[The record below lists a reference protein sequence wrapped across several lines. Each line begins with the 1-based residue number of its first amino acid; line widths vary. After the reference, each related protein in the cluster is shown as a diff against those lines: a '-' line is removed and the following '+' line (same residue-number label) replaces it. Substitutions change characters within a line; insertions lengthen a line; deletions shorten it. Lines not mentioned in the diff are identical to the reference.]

1 MKIFLSTLSAILVA
15 AIIIW
20 FVVSA
25 HNARVAVASAIQRD
39 ELRKITLQRELQ
51 HANAEWK
58 EQMRR
63 DPQFDPKAEKMRS
76 RLREIKEASENGKP
90 IPPNPWQSSGQQK
103 QTANET
109 ERPQPNQNPP
119 PQYVTVKRDI
129 EVSHGTT
136 KIVIPTGTKLLV
148 VSRASGIV
156 GVLFGNESV
165 IIPESATTEF
175 K

>member
-1 MKIFLSTLSAILVA
+1 VILVA

-25 HNARVAVASAIQRD
+25 HNARVASAIQRE
-39 ELRKITLQRELQ
+39 ELRKIILERELQ
-51 HANAEWK
+51 HANAEWN

-63 DPQFDPKAEKMRS
+63 DPQFDPKGKKIRS

-136 KIVIPTGTKLLV
+136 KIVIPKGTKLLV

>member
-1 MKIFLSTLSAILVA
+1 VRKTSTLSRILRAHSA
-15 AIIIW
+15 ALPAAW
-20 FVVSA
+20 RLLPDDRKQSEQPPQKSC
-25 HNARVAVASAIQRD
+25 ASAIQRD

-63 DPQFDPKAEKMRS
+63 DPQFDPKGKKVRA
-76 RLREIKEASENGKP
+76 RLREISEASVNGKP

-119 PQYVTVKRDI
+119 PQ
-129 EVSHGTT
+129 
-136 KIVIPTGTKLLV
+136 
-148 VSRASGIV
+148 
-156 GVLFGNESV
+156 
-165 IIPESATTEF
+165 
-175 K
+175 

>member
-51 HANAEWK
+51 HANAEWN

-63 DPQFDPKAEKMRS
+63 DPQFDPKGKKIRS

-109 ERPQPNQNPP
+109 GAPATE
-119 PQYVTVKRDI
+119 
-129 EVSHGTT
+129 
-136 KIVIPTGTKLLV
+136 
-148 VSRASGIV
+148 
-156 GVLFGNESV
+156 
-165 IIPESATTEF
+165 PESSTSVRHGQARHRGFTWHNEDCDSEGYETPCCQSRF
-175 K
+175 RHRWRPLWK

>member
-1 MKIFLSTLSAILVA
+1 MKVFFTTLSAILVA

-25 HNARVAVASAIQRD
+25 HNARVAVASAIQRE
-39 ELRKITLQRELQ
+39 ELRKTILQGELQ
-51 HANAEWK
+51 HANAKWK

-63 DPQFDPKAEKMRS
+63 DPQFDPKAEKIRA
-76 RLREIKEASENGKP
+76 RLREIKEASDNGKP

-119 PQYVTVKRDI
+119 PQ
-129 EVSHGTT
+129 
-136 KIVIPTGTKLLV
+136 
-148 VSRASGIV
+148 
-156 GVLFGNESV
+156 
-165 IIPESATTEF
+165 
-175 K
+175 

>member
-1 MKIFLSTLSAILVA
+1 MPGPLHRIALESFFDFLMANGSGHDVIDDSMKIFLSTLSAILVA

-25 HNARVAVASAIQRD
+25 HNARVASAIQRE
-39 ELRKITLQRELQ
+39 ELRKITLEGELQ
-51 HANAEWK
+51 HANAEWN

-63 DPQFDPKAEKMRS
+63 DPQFDPNGEKVRS
-76 RLREIKEASENGKP
+76 RLREIREASENGKP

-119 PQYVTVKRDI
+119 PQ
-129 EVSHGTT
+129 
-136 KIVIPTGTKLLV
+136 
-148 VSRASGIV
+148 
-156 GVLFGNESV
+156 
-165 IIPESATTEF
+165 
-175 K
+175 

>member
-1 MKIFLSTLSAILVA
+1 MKVFFTTLSAILVA

-20 FVVSA
+20 LVVSA
-25 HNARVAVASAIQRD
+25 HNARVAVASAIQRE
-39 ELRKITLQRELQ
+39 ELLKTILQGELQ

-63 DPQFDPKAEKMRS
+63 DPQFDPKGKKVRA
-76 RLREIKEASENGKP
+76 RLREISEASVNGKP

-119 PQYVTVKRDI
+119 PQ
-129 EVSHGTT
+129 
-136 KIVIPTGTKLLV
+136 
-148 VSRASGIV
+148 
-156 GVLFGNESV
+156 
-165 IIPESATTEF
+165 
-175 K
+175 

>member
-1 MKIFLSTLSAILVA
+1 MKIFLSTLSAIFVA

-119 PQYVTVKRDI
+119 PQ
-129 EVSHGTT
+129 
-136 KIVIPTGTKLLV
+136 
-148 VSRASGIV
+148 
-156 GVLFGNESV
+156 
-165 IIPESATTEF
+165 
-175 K
+175 